1 MVSFKSIGAKISG
14 RVRVLY
20 PVHGV
25 KNILRVVEGVVVSR
39 GVGPNGK
46 YIVVQADNGSYR
58 SLSLKKIVNMQ

>member
-39 GVGPNGK
+39 GVGPGGK
-46 YIVVQADNGSYR
+46 YIVVQTDLGSYR
-58 SLSLKKIVNMQ
+58 SLSLKKIVNM